1 MKDELK
7 MGLRSLVYRR
17 KQYLSLFLV
26 CLFGVGVSLFCLY
39 SVNGMLTALE
49 DKARIYYG
57 GDLQFIGG
65 RGMDQ
70 PVSNVEMLKEFFP
83 EDSVIAERYDFDA
96 DYAAFYFEGTG
107 VRQRV
112 IKGVNFEKEKKLF
125 ASFNYIEGSAED
137 IYGTNGVLLSEP
149 IAKML
154 EVHAGDEITFM
165 LRNGAWQI
173 NTVPMIVKGI
183 FRDSSLFG
191 MYTSYMDREVL
202 SNAYGYPATYCNRIC
217 VMLPEGSPSK
227 QQIQEYQDKLSE
239 KLNMFRLVE
248 DKQEYYNN
256 CIYAH
261 NFEGDQPYAL
271 IKLSANL
278 QEIQIII
285 DAMKAIV
292 AFVIAM
298 LLIIIVTGVSSTFR
312 VIAMKRINEIGIYK
326 AIGMKRFKIYGMLLT
341 ETLLLIIAGC
351 IAGYLF
357 SCVLTGIIGL
367 INFSFIPA
375 FDIFLI
381 NGKMKGII
389 SFVYFLGISM
399 VVIVTT
405 LAAVMFAVKKSV
417 SVTPCQALAVTE

>member
-1 MKDELK
+1 MTDELK
-7 MGLRSLVYRR
+7 MGLRSLIYRR
-17 KQYLSLFLV
+17 KQYSSLFCA
-26 CLFGVGVSLFCLY
+26 CLFGVAVSLFCLY
-39 SVNGMLTALE
+39 SVNGMLSALE

-65 RGMDQ
+65 VGMNQ
-70 PVSNVEMLKEFFP
+70 SVENVEHLTPYFP
-83 EDSVIAERYDFDA
+83 EGSVIAERFDFDA

-125 ASFNYIEGSAED
+125 ASFNYIEGSAEE
-137 IYGTNGVLLSEP
+137 ISGTNGVLLSEP

-154 EVHAGDEITFM
+154 EVHVGDEVTFM
-165 LRNGAWQI
+165 LRNASWQI

-202 SNAYGYPATYCNRIC
+202 SNAFGYYSVYCNRIC
-217 VMLPEGSPSK
+217 IMLPEGTPSK
-227 QQIQEYQDKLSE
+227 KEIEAYQASLSE
-239 KLNMFRLVE
+239 KFKMYPIVE
-248 DKQEYYNN
+248 DKQTYYND

-261 NFEGDQPYAL
+261 NFEGEQPYAL

-292 AFVIAM
+292 AFVIVM

-326 AIGMKRFKIYGMLLT
+326 AIGMKRMKIYGMLLA
-341 ETLLLIIAGC
+341 ETLLLLTAGC
-351 IAGYLF
+351 IAGYIL
-357 SCVLTGIIGL
+357 SCLLTGIISL

-389 SFVYFLGISM
+389 SFEYFILIY
-399 VVIVTT
+399 VAIVVTT
-405 LAAVMFAVKKSV
+405 TVAVMFAVKKSV
-417 SVTPCQALAVTE
+417 SVTPCQALALTE

>member
-1 MKDELK
+1 MTDELK
-7 MGLRSLVYRR
+7 MGLRSLLYRR

-26 CLFGVGVSLFCLY
+26 CFFGVGVSLFCLY
-39 SVNGMLTALE
+39 SVNGMLSALE

-65 RGMDQ
+65 SGGMDQ
-70 PVSNVEMLKEFFP
+70 PLENIEAIREFFP
-83 EDSVIAERYDFDA
+83 ENTIIAERFDFDA
-96 DYAAFYFEGTG
+96 DYAAFYYEGTG

-125 ASFNYIEGSAED
+125 ANFNYIEGSADD

-149 IAKML
+149 IAQML

-165 LRNGAWQI
+165 LRNNRWQI
-173 NTVPMIVKGI
+173 NTIPLVVKGI

-202 SNAYGYPATYCNRIC
+202 SKAYGFSVNLCNRIC
-217 VMLPEGSPSK
+217 LMLPEGKPSAK
-227 QQIQEYQDKLSE
+227 ELEAYQNALSQKFE
-239 KLNMFRLVE
+239 MYPLVE
-248 DKQEYYNN
+248 DKQEFYNKGL
-256 CIYAH
+256 YASNH
-261 NFEGDQPYAL
+261 PHAL

-292 AFVIAM
+292 AFVIVM

-326 AIGMKRFKIYGMLLT
+326 AIGMKRMKIYGMLLT
-341 ETLLLIIAGC
+341 ETLLLIVGGC
-351 IAGYLF
+351 IAGFLF
-357 SCVLTGIIGL
+357 SCLITGIVGL
-367 INFSFIPA
+367 FNFSFIPA

-381 NGKMKGII
+381 NGKIKGII
-389 SFVYFLGISM
+389 SFVYFIGIF
-399 VVIVTT
+399 VIVLVTT

-417 SVTPCQALAVTE
+417 SVTPCEALAVTE

>member
-1 MKDELK
+1 MIDELK

-39 SVNGMLTALE
+39 SVNGMLSALE

-57 GDLQFIGG
+57 GDLQFVGG
-65 RGMDQ
+65 WGMDQ
-70 PVSNVEMLKEFFP
+70 PVSNTELIKEYFP
-83 EDSVIAERYDFDA
+83 EGSVIAERYDFDA
-96 DYAAFYFEGTG
+96 DYAAFYFEGTC

-112 IKGVNFEKEKKLF
+112 IKGVNFDKEKALF
-125 ASFNYIEGSAED
+125 ANFNYIEGSAEGL
-137 IYGTNGVLLSEP
+137 YGTNGVLLSEP
-149 IAKML
+149 IAQML
-154 EVHAGDEITFM
+154 EVHVGDEVTFM
-165 LRNGAWQI
+165 LRNAAWQL
-173 NTVPMIVKGI
+173 NTVQLVVKGI

-191 MYTSYMDREVL
+191 MYTSYMDRDLL
-202 SNAYGYPATYCNRIC
+202 SNAYGYNAAFCNRIC
-217 VMLPEGSPSK
+217 IMLPEGSPSEK
-227 QQIQEYQDKLSE
+227 EIQGYQNVLSE
-239 KLNMFRLVE
+239 HFNMYHLVE

-256 CIYAH
+256 CMWTE
-261 NFEGDQPYAL
+261 NQPYAL

-292 AFVIAM
+292 AFVIIM

-326 AIGMKRFKIYGMLLT
+326 AIGMKRMKVYGMLLT

-357 SCVLTGIIGL
+357 SCLITGIIGL
-367 INFSFIPA
+367 VDFSFIPA

-381 NGKMKGII
+381 NGNMKGII
-389 SFVYFLGISM
+389 SFVYFIVIFA
-399 VVIVTT
+399 VVLVTT

>member
-1 MKDELK
+1 MTDELK
-7 MGLRSLVYRR
+7 MGLRSLIYRR

-26 CLFGVGVSLFCLY
+26 CLFGVGVSLFSLY
-39 SVNGMLTALE
+39 SVIGMLSALE

-57 GDLQFIGG
+57 GDLQFLGG
-65 RGMDQ
+65 KGLVQ
-70 PVSNVEMLKEFFP
+70 PLSNIELLKDFFP
-83 EDSVIAERYDFDA
+83 EGSVIAERYDFDA

-125 ASFNYIEGSAED
+125 AGFNYIEGSAEGM
-137 IYGTNGVLLSEP
+137 YGTNGVLLSEP

-154 EVHAGDEITFM
+154 EVHTGDEITFM
-165 LRNGAWQI
+165 LRNSRNQI
-173 NTVPMIVKGI
+173 NTLPMIVKGI

-191 MYTSYMDREVL
+191 MYTSYMDREML
-202 SNAYGYPATYCNRIC
+202 SKAYGFPTGSCNRVCI
-217 VMLPEGSPSK
+217 MLPNGSPSENE
-227 QQIQEYQDKLSE
+227 IQAYQTALSE
-239 KLNMFRLVE
+239 KFKMYPLVE
-248 DKQEYYNN
+248 DKQTYYND

-261 NFEGDQPYAL
+261 NFEGEQPYAL

-292 AFVIAM
+292 AFVIIM

-326 AIGMKRFKIYGMLLT
+326 AIGMKRMKIYAMLLT
-341 ETLLLIIAGC
+341 ETFLLIVAGC
-351 IAGYLF
+351 IAGYIF
-357 SCVLTGIIGL
+357 SCLITWFIGL
-367 INFSFIPA
+367 FNFSFIPA

-381 NGKMKGII
+381 NGKMKGDI
-389 SFVYFLGISM
+389 SFIYFLGIF
-399 VVIVTT
+399 VVVLVTT

-417 SVTPCQALAVTE
+417 SVTPCEALAVTE

>member
-1 MKDELK
+1 
-7 MGLRSLVYRR
+7 
-17 KQYLSLFLV
+17 
-26 CLFGVGVSLFCLY
+26 
-39 SVNGMLTALE
+39 
-49 DKARIYYG
+49 
-57 GDLQFIGG
+57 
-65 RGMDQ
+65 
-70 PVSNVEMLKEFFP
+70 VEMLKEFFP

-202 SNAYGYPATYCNRIC
+202 SNAYGYPTTYCNRIC

-227 QQIQEYQDKLSE
+227 QQIQEYQDKLSK
-239 KLNMFRLVE
+239 KLNMFHLVE

-367 INFSFIPA
+367 IDFSFIPA

>member
-1 MKDELK
+1 MIDELK

-17 KQYLSLFLV
+17 KQYISLFLV
-26 CLFGVGVSLFCLY
+26 CFFGVGVSLFCLY
-39 SVNGMLTALE
+39 SVQGMLSALE

-65 RGMDQ
+65 NALSQ
-70 PVSNVEMLKEFFP
+70 PVSNIDLIKDYFP
-83 EDSVIAERYDFDA
+83 ENSVIAERFDFDA
-96 DYAAFYFEGTG
+96 EYAAFYFEGTG

-112 IKGVNFEKEKKLF
+112 IKGVNFEKEKALF
-125 ASFNYIEGSAED
+125 ASFNYVEGSAQG

-154 EVHAGDEITFM
+154 EVHVEDEITFM
-165 LRNGAWQI
+165 LRNYHGQI
-173 NTVPMIVKGI
+173 NTITLVVKGI

-202 SNAYGYPATYCNRIC
+202 SRAYSFPVNYCNRIC
-217 VMLPEGSPSK
+217 IMLPEGSPAQK
-227 QQIQEYQDKLSE
+227 ELETYQNLLSE
-239 KLNMFRLVE
+239 RFTMYHLVD
-248 DKQEYYNN
+248 DKQEYYDKGM
-256 CIYAH
+256 YSP
-261 NFEGDQPYAL
+261 ERPYAL

-292 AFVIAM
+292 AFIILM

-326 AIGMKRFKIYGMLLT
+326 AIGMKRMKIYGMLLT
-341 ETLLLIIAGC
+341 ETLLLIVAGC

-357 SCVLTGIIGL
+357 SCILTGIIGL
-367 INFSFIPA
+367 IDFSFIPA

-389 SFVYFLGISM
+389 SFNYFILIFA
-399 VVIVTT
+399 VVLVTT

>member
-1 MKDELK
+1 MTDELK
-7 MGLRSLVYRR
+7 MGLRSLIYRR
-17 KQYLSLFLV
+17 KQYSSLFCA
-26 CLFGVGVSLFCLY
+26 CLFGVAVSLFSLY

-49 DKARIYYG
+49 NKARIYYG
-57 GDLQFIGG
+57 GDLQFMGG
-65 RGMDQ
+65 AGMNQ
-70 PVSNVEMLKEFFP
+70 SVENVEHIASYFP
-83 EDSVIAERYDFDA
+83 EGSVIAERFDFDA

-112 IKGVNFEKEKKLF
+112 IKGVNFEKEKELF
-125 ASFNYIEGSAED
+125 ASFNYIEGSAEGL
-137 IYGTNGVLLSEP
+137 YGTNGVLLSEP

-154 EVHAGDEITFM
+154 EVHTGDEITFM

-173 NTVPMIVKGI
+173 NTVTLVVKGI

-191 MYTSYMDREVL
+191 MYTSYMDREL
-202 SNAYGYPATYCNRIC
+202 LCSASGYPSYLCNRIC
-217 VMLPEGSPSK
+217 ITLPDGRPSQK
-227 QQIQEYQDKLSE
+227 DLEAFQASLSQSFPMY
-239 KLNMFRLVE
+239 NLVE
-248 DKQEYYNN
+248 DKQVYYDN
-256 CIYAH
+256 CLYTD
-261 NFEGDQPYAL
+261 NPPYAL

-292 AFVIAM
+292 AFVIIM

-326 AIGMKRFKIYGMLLT
+326 AIGMKRMRIYGMLLT
-341 ETLLLIIAGC
+341 ETLLLLIAGC
-351 IAGYLF
+351 LAGYLL
-357 SCVLTGIIGL
+357 SCILTWVIGL

-389 SFVYFLGISM
+389 SFVYFILIFL
-399 VVIVTT
+399 VILVTT
-405 LAAVMFAVKKSV
+405 SLAVMFAVKKSV

>member
-1 MKDELK
+1 MKDEFK
-7 MGLRSLVYRR
+7 MGLRSLIYRR
-17 KQYLSLFLV
+17 KQYTSLLCA

-65 RGMDQ
+65 AGMDQ
-70 PVSNVEMLKEFFP
+70 PVSNTEQLAPFFP
-83 EDSVIAERYDFDA
+83 EGSVIAERFDFDA

-125 ASFNYIEGSAED
+125 ASFNYIEGSAEE
-137 IYGTNGVLLSEP
+137 ISGTNGVLLSEP

-154 EVHAGDEITFM
+154 EVHVGDEVTFM
-165 LRNGAWQI
+165 LRNASWQI

-202 SNAYGYPATYCNRIC
+202 SKAYGFPSGFCNRVCI
-217 VMLPEGSPSK
+217 MLPEGTPSK
-227 QQIQEYQDKLSE
+227 KEIEAYQASLSE
-239 KLNMFRLVE
+239 KFKMYPIVE
-248 DKQEYYNN
+248 DKQTYYND

-261 NFEGDQPYAL
+261 NFEGEQPYAL

-292 AFVIAM
+292 AFVIVM

-326 AIGMKRFKIYGMLLT
+326 AIGMKRMKIYGMLLA
-341 ETLLLIIAGC
+341 ETLLLLTAGC
-351 IAGYLF
+351 IAGYIL
-357 SCVLTGIIGL
+357 SCLLTGIISL

-389 SFVYFLGISM
+389 SFEYFILIY
-399 VVIVTT
+399 VAIVVTT
-405 LAAVMFAVKKSV
+405 TVAVMFAVKKSV

>member
-1 MKDELK
+1 MIDELK
-7 MGLRSLVYRR
+7 MGFRSLVYRR

-39 SVNGMLTALE
+39 SVNGMLSALE

-57 GDLQFIGG
+57 GDLQFVGG
-65 RGMDQ
+65 WGMDQ
-70 PVSNVEMLKEFFP
+70 PVSNTEAIKEYFP
-83 EDSVIAERYDFDA
+83 EGSVIAERYDFDA

-112 IKGVNFEKEKKLF
+112 IKGVNFEKEKALF
-125 ASFNYIEGSAED
+125 ANFNYIEGSAEGL
-137 IYGTNGVLLSEP
+137 YGTNGLLLSEP
-149 IAKML
+149 IAQML
-154 EVHAGDEITFM
+154 EVHVGDEVTFM
-165 LRNGAWQI
+165 LRNAAWQI

-191 MYTSYMDREVL
+191 MYTSYMDREL
-202 SNAYGYPATYCNRIC
+202 LCNAYGYGSVFCNRIC
-217 VMLPEGSPSK
+217 IMLPEGSPTEK
-227 QQIQEYQDKLSE
+227 EIQGYQNVLSE
-239 KLNMFRLVE
+239 HFNMYHLVE

-256 CIYAH
+256 CMWTE
-261 NFEGDQPYAL
+261 NQPYAL

-292 AFVIAM
+292 AFVIIM

-326 AIGMKRFKIYGMLLT
+326 AIGMKRMKIYGMLLT
-341 ETLLLIIAGC
+341 ETLLLIVAGC

-357 SCVLTGIIGL
+357 SCLLTGIIGL
-367 INFSFIPA
+367 IDFSFIPA

-381 NGKMKGII
+381 NGNMKGII
-389 SFVYFLGISM
+389 SFVYFILIFA
-399 VVIVTT
+399 VVLVTT